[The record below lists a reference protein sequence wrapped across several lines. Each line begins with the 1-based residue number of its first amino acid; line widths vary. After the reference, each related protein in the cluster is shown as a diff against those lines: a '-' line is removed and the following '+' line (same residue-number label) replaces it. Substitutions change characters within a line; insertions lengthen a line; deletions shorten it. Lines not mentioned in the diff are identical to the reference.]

1 MIEASEG
8 RGKPRF
14 PEVHMSS
21 LVSRGSKR
29 KSKQPTSAKSARIT
43 PETCSVPLPRL
54 RAAIVTPD
62 GKLQRFADMP
72 DPRDGFSD
80 AYNSLGFGEAV
91 AFPWVPEAIAKLAPL
106 VDDELAEAM
115 IVELEQEA
123 RSMLALASQIR
134 RERASGNRSATAS
147 TPGAPAKETPEQS
160 AARMVELLERAITLE
175 WKPGQGV
182 FSGWLD
188 SAQDFININ
197 AAAPGSIESKLAD
210 ELYRIGAEFSRLAGK
225 ARAAAAAGSR
235 GT

>member
-1 MIEASEG
+1 
-8 RGKPRF
+8 
-14 PEVHMSS
+14 MSS

-29 KSKQPTSAKSARIT
+29 KAKPAKPSRPKIT

-54 RAAIVTPD
+54 RAAIVSPG

-80 AYNSLGFGEAV
+80 AYNGLGFKEV
-91 AFPWVPEAIAKLAPL
+91 AFPWVPEAIANLAPL

-160 AARMVELLERAITLE
+160 AARMVELLEQAITLE
-175 WKPGQGV
+175 WKPAQGV

-188 SAQDFININ
+188 SAQDFINID
-197 AAAPGSIESKLAD
+197 AASPGSIESKLAD

-225 ARAAAAAGSR
+225 ARVAAAAVAAESEVAHG
-235 GT
+235 